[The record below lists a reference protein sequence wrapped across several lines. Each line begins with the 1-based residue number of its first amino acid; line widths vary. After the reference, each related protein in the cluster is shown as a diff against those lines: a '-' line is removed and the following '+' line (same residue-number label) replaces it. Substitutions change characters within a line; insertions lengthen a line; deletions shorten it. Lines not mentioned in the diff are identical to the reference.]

1 MLDFLKLI
9 FLSNKYCLSLRVLDF
24 VMTSKVTSDQLD
36 PLEAL
41 FKNASL
47 ILVLRHECSA

>member
-1 MLDFLKLI
+1 MLDSLKLL
-9 FLSNKYCLSLRVLDF
+9 FLSNEYCLKTVLDF
-24 VMTSKVTSDQLD
+24 VMTSEVTSDQLD